1 MEPVTLVR
9 PNGSGFMHLQR
20 ALQPGEN
27 IPKPPSL
34 AAQLLAC
41 RLTHADDEEMG
52 DNAEHE
58 LAIED
63 SDEGEDDF

>member
-20 ALQPGEN
+20 SLQPGEN

-41 RLTHADDEEMG
+41 RLTHAEEEMG

-58 LAIED
+58 NTEEL
-63 SDEGEDDF
+63 EDDF

>member
-27 IPKPPSL
+27 IPKPPTL

-41 RLTHADDEEMG
+41 RLTHEEEMG
-52 DNAEHE
+52 DNAEHDE
-58 LAIED
+58 SIEDIED
-63 SDEGEDDF
+63 SEDEF

>member
-27 IPKPPSL
+27 IPKPPTL

-41 RLTHADDEEMG
+41 RLTHAEEEMG
-52 DNAEHE
+52 DNSEHDE
-58 LAIED
+58 TIED
-63 SDEGEDDF
+63 HEDTEDEF